1 MRRIDDDL
9 LESDVGGEK
18 FFRTVS
24 SGTTP
29 GIIVV
34 ILSGGRPAE
43 RLSCWKAVSAYVG
56 QAICSC

>member
-1 MRRIDDDL
+1 MRRVDDDL

-29 GIIVV
+29 GIVVV
-34 ILSGGRPAE
+34 IFSGGRPE
-43 RLSCWKAVSAYVG
+43 L
-56 QAICSC
+56 QAFFEIL